1 LLLLFLLGGFILA
14 GKLKSREALREW
26 YKKQAFEA
34 VGLGPDGLAKE
45 NEPQQVESRTPEEEA
60 KIDLLFKRILQLG
73 NEDQDARY
81 FVAWNN
87 ARMGKTSAARGTME
101 TLAPKDRVG
110 LDLAHAWLAE
120 DLYRRTQMGEA
131 ISIEE
136 LEHHLANAIASD
148 RQKYSPLMYALYA
161 KILEQKNQID
171 AAAQILTKGADKD
184 PQLAL
189 EPALVYSRHGMLIQA
204 KFAADLVISKLKKS
218 LAESNLPDKESAIAV
233 LTIARA
239 FQLTNRPDE
248 SIPFL
253 QNELRKN
260 QSEPQLRRCLSDA
273 YRLKFRMS
281 LNNANGK
288 GQVVIDFL
296 NSAIIADPTN
306 LEIQSELSILRE
318 LGISSGESNLNRL
331 RSLIAQKGASHT
343 ARLLL
348 AEAGFMNQEY
358 ENSLAHYEVVLSDLP
373 NMVIALNN
381 AAMLCLKVDQV
392 DIDQARD
399 YISRALTAAPGLS
412 ELLDSQGD
420 VESAAKNFDKA
431 RESYLA
437 ALSQNPER
445 LSTRQ
450 KLISLF
456 VAIGNEEE
464 AQKQRDIQKIV
475 QERLQ
480 AIQQSQKSGADRE
493 TNTPSTASPEPAI
506 PADLPA
512 DEQKE
517 LETPKTSEHNDPTK

>member
-1 LLLLFLLGGFILA
+1 
-14 GKLKSREALREW
+14 
-26 YKKQAFEA
+26 
-34 VGLGPDGLAKE
+34 
-45 NEPQQVESRTPEEEA
+45 
-60 KIDLLFKRILQLG
+60 
-73 NEDQDARY
+73 
-81 FVAWNN
+81 
-87 ARMGKTSAARGTME
+87 ME
-101 TLAPKDRVG
+101 TLAPKDRSG

-120 DLYRRTQMGEA
+120 DLYQRRQKGEA
-131 ISIEE
+131 ISMEM
-136 LEHHLANAIASD
+136 LEHHLSNAIASD
-148 RQKYSPLMYALYA
+148 RHTYSPLMYMLYA
-161 KILEQKNQID
+161 KILEQRNQID
-171 AAAQILTKGADKD
+171 AAARVLSKGAEKA
-184 PQLAL
+184 PLLAL
-189 EPALVYSRHGMLIQA
+189 EPTLLYARHGQQIQA
-204 KFAADLVISKLKKS
+204 TIAADLVVSRLKKS
-218 LAESNLPDKESAIAV
+218 LNEPQLTNEESTNSV

-239 FQLTNRPDE
+239 LQLTNRPDE
-248 SIPFL
+248 SIPLL
-253 QNELRKN
+253 QYALRN
-260 QSEPQLRRCLSDA
+260 NPAEPQLRRSLSDA

-281 LNNANGK
+281 LNNANGQ

-296 NSAIIADPTN
+296 NAAIIADPTN

-464 AQKQRDIQKIV
+464 AQKQRDILKIV